1 MVGSNNF
8 EDRTLFIERCRD
20 TLKDDR
26 GLIVPLD
33 DDNDRIRRLLE
44 LVGSGR
50 RIDIDSELTSL
61 VNQVWVS

>member
-1 MVGSNNF
+1 LVGSNNF

-33 DDNDRIRRLLE
+33 DDIIERSAEASVL
-44 LVGSGR
+44 S
-50 RIDIDSELTSL
+50 
-61 VNQVWVS
+61 Q

>member
-8 EDRTLFIERCRD
+8 ENRALFIERCRD
-20 TLKDDR
+20 TLKDR

-33 DDNDRIRRLLE
+33 DDNDTIRRLLE

-61 VNQVWVS
+61 VNEVWVS